1 MWEPSVNRIIRIG
14 MDTSKSTAWRGCFG
28 TGSAAQAAKKALLE
42 FFAKLPTTV
51 VVIACSWAWQAWSR
65 RKADRAATD
74 EALRAAES
82 GILLFTP
89 HRDALQGFQPAS
101 RRRAGLSGCVSL
113 FPD

>member
-51 VVIACSWAWQAWSR
+51 VVIAHAVKLIAPQLMKPYVRRNQDSFCS
-65 RKADRAATD
+65 
-74 EALRAAES
+74 
-82 GILLFTP
+82 LLTAMRCKVFSP
-89 HRDALQGFQPAS
+89 LPGEELA
-101 RRRAGLSGCVSL
+101 
-113 FPD
+113 